1 MFNIELPKPI
11 TIEQP
16 PAIIREY
23 DSLKNPQSPSEDF
36 ENKWIKKIPRSE
48 LMRSVEYVPPGGDI
62 LPEKATIELNN
73 RDFSGG
79 SQK

>member
-1 MFNIELPKPI
+1 MFNIESSKPI

-36 ENKWIKKIPRSE
+36 ENRWIKKIPRSE
-48 LMRSVEYVPPGGDI
+48 LMRSMQYNDNAI
-62 LPEKATIELNN
+62 MPECIDSKAPTCKE
-73 RDFSGG
+73 R
-79 SQK
+79 